1 MNSYVLSDCD
11 RTEKEFKCVST
22 CESVWFKIW
31 NITAAGSIGAACDK
45 VFIGKYENVMY
56 NKSIDVIVGSTIA
69 RVDQLTFLCMW
80 SNKSVRWGMKR

>member
-45 VFIGKYENVMY
+45 AFMYGLLVVVNVGNM
-56 NKSIDVIVGSTIA
+56 IA
-69 RVDQLTFLCMW
+69 RVDQLTFL
-80 SNKSVRWGMKR
+80 

>member
-31 NITAAGSIGAACDK
+31 NITAAGSIGATCDK

-56 NKSIDVIVGSTIA
+56 GLLVVVNVGNMIA
-69 RVDQLTFLCMW
+69 RVDQLTTLCM
-80 SNKSVRWGMKR
+80 

>member
-45 VFIGKYENVMY
+45 AFIGKYESVMY

-69 RVDQLTFLCMW
+69 RVDQLTTLCMW

>member
-45 VFIGKYENVMY
+45 AFIGKYENVMY
-56 NKSIDVIVGSTIA
+56 GLSIDVIVGSTIA
-69 RVDQLTFLCMW
+69 RVDQLITLCM
-80 SNKSVRWGMKR
+80 